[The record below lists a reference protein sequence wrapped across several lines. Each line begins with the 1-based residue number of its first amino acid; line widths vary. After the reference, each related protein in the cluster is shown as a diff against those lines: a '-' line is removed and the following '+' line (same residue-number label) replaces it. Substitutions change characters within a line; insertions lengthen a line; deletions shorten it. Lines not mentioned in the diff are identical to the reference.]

1 MIRGSRLSWVGQILR
16 KNVKKL
22 TKIIRES
29 PTQGIRPLG
38 SPRKTQVHVRKMGL
52 EEEEEEEEDAR
63 DRGRSWRVV
72 GEAKYQLGYK

>member
-22 TKIIRES
+22 TKIIHES
-29 PTQGIRPLG
+29 PPQGIRPLG
-38 SPRKTQVHVRKMGL
+38 SPRIRWKDQVHMRKMGL
-52 EEEEEEEEDAR
+52 EEEADAR